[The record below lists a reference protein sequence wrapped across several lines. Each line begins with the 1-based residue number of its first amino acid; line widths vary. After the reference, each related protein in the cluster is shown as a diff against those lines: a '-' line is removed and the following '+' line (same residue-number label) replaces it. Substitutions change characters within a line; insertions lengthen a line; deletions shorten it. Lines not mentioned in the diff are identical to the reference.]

1 MYIIEFLFMFFLVYN
16 DYCQV
21 SVVFLLY
28 EIYSVEDVLVY
39 VMGFMVYLF
48 DGVYEQYY
56 IVYVLVYVV
65 CVGINKQYCNGFS

>member
-1 MYIIEFLFMFFLVYN
+1 MYIIEFLYMFFLVYN

>member
-1 MYIIEFLFMFFLVYN
+1 MYIIECLYMFFLVYN

>member
-1 MYIIEFLFMFFLVYN
+1 MFFLVYN